1 MTYSTTGPIIYYREE
16 MKMTKSQSRVVKFYA
31 DKYKAKGVMVEMI
44 DRTVCLSIGSGAFS
58 RIVFV
63 GPKGTT
69 REA

>member
-1 MTYSTTGPIIYYREE
+1 
-16 MKMTKSQSRVVKFYA
+16 MTKSQSRIVKFYA
-31 DKYKAKGVMVEMI
+31 DRYKAKGVMVEMI

-63 GPKGTT
+63 GPKGKT